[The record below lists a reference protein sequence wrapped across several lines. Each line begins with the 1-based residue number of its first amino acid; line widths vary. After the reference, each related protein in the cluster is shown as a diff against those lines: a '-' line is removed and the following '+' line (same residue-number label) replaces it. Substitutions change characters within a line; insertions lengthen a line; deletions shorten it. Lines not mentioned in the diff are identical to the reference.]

1 MDLEVHFRSACVPRG
16 SLWGQL
22 VKQACLSFI
31 GVIYKTFSAFRV
43 LWEEVFVEFSACK
56 CRFPPVSTHH
66 QALAVPHNTFPWKP
80 AFPALD
86 LMLRATISISLSCPW
101 DLPMISIPP
110 LSMTSQPV
118 QVPPQKWP
126 TRAWGPAPI
135 AILSLLAIL
144 RTELL
149 PAKRQKARVPMAPL
163 AKDPTV
169 PEGPCSSFM
178 NYPNQ
183 HALWRLT
190 AVFSAFF
197 PLIVSHIGRA
207 CKNSTVTRVCRKY
220 NSLSR
225 VTDPFRAN
233 ARRWL
238 Q

>member
-1 MDLEVHFRSACVPRG
+1 MDPEVHFQSACVPCG

-66 QALAVPHNTFPWKP
+66 QALAVLVAHIPHSPGSLLS
-80 AFPALD
+80 FPALD
-86 LMLRATISISLSCPW
+86 LMLPASISISLSCPW

-118 QVPPQKWP
+118 QVPPQKQP
-126 TRAWGPAPI
+126 TRAWGPAPT

-183 HALWRLT
+183 HALWRLM

-197 PLIVSHIGRA
+197 L
-207 CKNSTVTRVCRKY
+207 
-220 NSLSR
+220 
-225 VTDPFRAN
+225 
-233 ARRWL
+233 
-238 Q
+238 